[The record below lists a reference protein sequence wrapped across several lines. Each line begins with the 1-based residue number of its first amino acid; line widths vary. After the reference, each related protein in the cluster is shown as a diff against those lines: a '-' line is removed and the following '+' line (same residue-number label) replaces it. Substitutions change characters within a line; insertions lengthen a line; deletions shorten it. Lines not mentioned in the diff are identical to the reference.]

1 MESEER
7 NKKVNMKERK
17 GIEKRESKRSIL
29 EQLKTYSASDY
40 YPFHMPGHKRNRVE
54 GEGLAEKF
62 PNPFSIDIT
71 EISGF
76 DDLHHPEGMLLES
89 MKRAAAIY
97 GADESCYLVNGSSG
111 GILAAVSGCVKRG
124 GKILIGRNCHKS
136 VYNGV
141 FLNCLWAEYVYPQFI
156 EELGINGGI
165 LPEDVETALSRCPD
179 IQAVLIVSPT
189 YDGIV
194 SDISRIAETV
204 HKRGIPLIVDEAH
217 GAHFPFGREWGFPAS
232 ALDMGADVVIQSLHK
247 TLPSFTQ
254 TAVLHMKKKFLGQ
267 EKMERIKQFLT
278 IYQSSSPSYLF
289 LAAAEQ
295 CILYMNGPGRSRL
308 GWLFKE
314 MEKFRQKTA
323 HLSLLRVPGR
333 EWVGK
338 KGVYDMDLSKIL
350 IYTGN
355 TGKSGAWLGEK
366 LRREYHLE
374 LEMCAPQYGLALTS
388 LWDREEGLER
398 LYQAV
403 TEIDSELASEASVPG
418 RADNPLYDRGSIY
431 DDMTFHMKAAYSIF
445 QAQEMPAEEVL
456 LSACSGRAAAEY
468 VYLYPPGIPCLIPG
482 EVITDEMVQKILR
495 YEKMGFSVH
504 GLKNNGNYRLKVL
517 CTKGKNERE
526 L

>member
-1 MESEER
+1 
-7 NKKVNMKERK
+7 
-17 GIEKRESKRSIL
+17 
-29 EQLKTYSASDY
+29 
-40 YPFHMPGHKRNRVE
+40 
-54 GEGLAEKF
+54 
-62 PNPFSIDIT
+62 
-71 EISGF
+71 
-76 DDLHHPEGMLLES
+76 
-89 MKRAAAIY
+89 
-97 GADESCYLVNGSSG
+97 
-111 GILAAVSGCVKRG
+111 
-124 GKILIGRNCHKS
+124 
-136 VYNGV
+136 
-141 FLNCLWAEYVYPQFI
+141 
-156 EELGINGGI
+156 
-165 LPEDVETALSRCPD
+165 
-179 IQAVLIVSPT
+179 
-189 YDGIV
+189 
-194 SDISRIAETV
+194 
-204 HKRGIPLIVDEAH
+204 
-217 GAHFPFGREWGFPAS
+217 
-232 ALDMGADVVIQSLHK
+232 
-247 TLPSFTQ
+247 
-254 TAVLHMKKKFLGQ
+254 
-267 EKMERIKQFLT
+267 
-278 IYQSSSPSYLF
+278 
-289 LAAAEQ
+289 
-295 CILYMNGPGRSRL
+295 
-308 GWLFKE
+308 

-468 VYLYPPGIPCLIPG
+468 VYLYPPGIPCLVPG

-517 CTKGKNERE
+517 CTKEKKERE